1 MTKST
6 LNKALEK
13 LINTNQLGVRVE
25 GWVQRKEVDSTGE
38 VD

>member
-13 LINTNQLGVRVE
+13 FIDFNQLSIQVK
-25 GWVQRKEVDSTGE
+25 GWVQRKGVDSTEE
-38 VD
+38 V

>member
-13 LINTNQLGVRVE
+13 FIDTNQLGVQVE
-25 GWVQRKEVDSTGE
+25 GWVQRKEVDSTKE